1 MTGILARLERYPAV
15 VSTNDVVR
23 DWLAEGVPEVCLA
36 VADVQVAGRGRGG
49 RSWVAPVGAG
59 LLLSV
64 GCRPGWIAPDRTW
77 RVAATVGL
85 AIADAAEDTAGLPL
99 RTIRLKWPN
108 DLVVEVGDDPA
119 EALSGPVD
127 DRGAAPRRSIRKLGG
142 ILAESTGV
150 GGDDPRLVVG
160 LGLNAD
166 WEARHFPAELAAT
179 MTSLRALTGRP
190 IARDDLLAAF
200 LDHLEPRLEALRV
213 GRFALDDWFRRQLLP
228 GRTVVIEGSG
238 DADGE
243 WRVLAVDGVTG
254 ALVVADPAAPDGE
267 RQVLAGEAVHV
278 GLDMVGPDPG
288 RLPVPAGV
296 RM

>member
-1 MTGILARLERYPAV
+1 MTGLLARLERFPV
-15 VSTNDVVR
+15 VASTNDVVR

-64 GCRPGWIAPDRTW
+64 GCRPGWIAPDRAW

-85 AIADAAEDTAGLPL
+85 AMADAAEDAAGLPL

-108 DLVVEVGDDPA
+108 DLVVEVPDDLA
-119 EALSGPVD
+119 D
-127 DRGAAPRRSIRKLGG
+127 THAAPSNGRDATAGPAIRKLGG
-142 ILAESTGV
+142 ILAEASDL

-160 LGLNAD
+160 VGLNAD
-166 WEARHFPAELAAT
+166 WEARHFPAELSPA

-190 IARDDLLAAF
+190 IARHDLLSAF
-200 LDHLEPRLEALRV
+200 LDRLEPRFEALRG
-213 GRFALDDWFRRQLLP
+213 GRFALDDWVGRQLLP
-228 GRTVVIEGSG
+228 GRAVFLEGSG

-243 WRVLAVDGVTG
+243 WRVLAVDGVSG
-254 ALVVADPAAPDGE
+254 ALVVADPAAPGGE
-267 RQVLAGEAVHV
+267 RQVQAGEAVHV
-278 GLDMVGPDPG
+278 GLGAARPDPD
-288 RLPVPAGV
+288 RLPVPAGTRV
-296 RM
+296 